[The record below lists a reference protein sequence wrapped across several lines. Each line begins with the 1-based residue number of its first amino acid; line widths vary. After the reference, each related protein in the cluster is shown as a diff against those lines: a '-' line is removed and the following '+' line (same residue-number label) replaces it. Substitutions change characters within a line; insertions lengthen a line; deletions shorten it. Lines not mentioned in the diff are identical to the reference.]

1 MPKPTIAS
9 DPMYDAF
16 IREVKKRIAQ
26 KGYTQAQVAWK
37 IGMKPCNFNLALNKH
52 WFFKPVYVLRL
63 AKLLKIKLDWI
74 TGVTPPHAQQK
85 NSVKRGVAAAI
96 NALDVVFEKGKMPF
110 SHYEKLREA
119 IEKISAASE

>member
-26 KGYTQAQVAWK
+26 KGYTQAQVAGK

-74 TGVTPPHAQQK
+74 TGVTPPP
-85 NSVKRGVAAAI
+85 SCAAEEFGEAWRRRS
-96 NALDVVFEKGKMPF
+96 DQRTGRR
-110 SHYEKLREA
+110 LRERQDA
-119 IEKISAASE
+119 VFAL